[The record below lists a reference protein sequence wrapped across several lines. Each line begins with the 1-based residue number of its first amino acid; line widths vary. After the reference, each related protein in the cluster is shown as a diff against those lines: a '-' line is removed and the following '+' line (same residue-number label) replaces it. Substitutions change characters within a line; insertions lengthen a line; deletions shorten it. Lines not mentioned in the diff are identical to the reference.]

1 MRELMANRNWSSG
14 GKVYQMH
21 VSPVL
26 IDCNFVVDQT
36 NGNGLGIRNLKGP
49 TVTNVF
55 MNTTATPGIGNNG
68 VTNPNPEAG
77 IIVVQL
83 ADTYNRSLGGY
94 SALITPV
101 GTSTT
106 ATTSGVPAVITSLG
120 TATLAQWQAVGLPIG
135 LTPTVGQAFIPTS
148 SATIGGG
155 ATVAPPAAAGSG
167 ITNIETIG
175 DPNTTMNNIKGKFG
189 TQIILQ
195 CMKNGVLTQPAQN
208 AVISLSFMLNNSSV
222 LVSGE

>member
-1 MRELMANRNWSSG
+1 MANRNWASG

-26 IDCNFVVDQT
+26 IDCNFVVDST
-36 NGNGLGIRNLKGP
+36 NGNGLGIRSLKGP

-55 MNTTATPGIGNNG
+55 MNTSATPGSNNG

-83 ADTYNRSLGGY
+83 QDTYNRSLGGY
-94 SALITPV
+94 SATVTPV
-101 GTSTT
+101 GSSGT
-106 ATTSGVPAVITSLG
+106 ATTAGVPAVITSLG

-135 LTPTVGQAFIPTS
+135 ITPAVGVAFIPTS
-148 SATIGGG
+148 SATIGGS
-155 ATVAPPAAAGSG
+155 ATVAPPAAAGTG

-175 DPNTTMNNIKGKFG
+175 DPNLTMSNTTGKFG

-195 CMKNGVLTQPAQN
+195 CMKNGTLTAPAN
-208 AVISLSFMLNNSSV
+208 NSVISLSFMLNNSSV